1 MKSLILA
8 LAMPL
13 LLSACAD
20 YPRDLEGT
28 SEAIHSRKTM
38 RIGIVAGPTSNA
50 ARRQAFIAE
59 LARRTGARPLYVTGS
74 AEPLLLDLDSGKL
87 DLVIGGFAKETPWID
102 EVAVIEPLATRMV
115 GRDEIDLVPIAR
127 NGENRWVMTL
137 ETAVRDLSASDR
149 ESGT

>member
-74 AEPLLLDLDSGKL
+74 AEPLCL
-87 DLVIGGFAKETPWID
+87 IW
-102 EVAVIEPLATRMV
+102 
-115 GRDEIDLVPIAR
+115 
-127 NGENRWVMTL
+127 
-137 ETAVRDLSASDR
+137 TAESWTWLSAGLLRKRPGSTR
-149 ESGT
+149 SLSLSPSLPAW